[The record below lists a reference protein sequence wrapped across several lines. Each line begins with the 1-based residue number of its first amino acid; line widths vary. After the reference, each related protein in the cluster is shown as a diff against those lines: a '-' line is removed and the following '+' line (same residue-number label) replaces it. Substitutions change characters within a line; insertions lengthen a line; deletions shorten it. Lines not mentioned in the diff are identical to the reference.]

1 MAYDEGLAERI
12 REVLGNV
19 PAWDEKKMFGGLGF
33 MIAGNMVC
41 GVSGDGLMA
50 RVGRDAY
57 EEALAVP
64 NVTIFG
70 SPERPMRGWV
80 LVKPAGI
87 ESDED
92 LAAWVER
99 GVTVAASLP
108 PK

>member
-12 REVLGNV
+12 RDVMGEVAV
-19 PAWDEKKMFGGLGF
+19 WDEKKMFGGLGF
-33 MIAGNMVC
+33 LIAGNMVC

-50 RVGRDAY
+50 RVGLDAY
-57 EEALAVP
+57 EEALATSGVA
-64 NVTIFG
+64 IFG
-70 SPERPMRGWV
+70 SAERPMRGWV
-80 LVKPAGI
+80 LVQPPGL

-99 GVTVAASLP
+99 GITFAATLP